1 MHKAD
6 AVKYYFLAVMVKQ
19 VFLVVIYIIGFDDS
33 VGGMLSQKHI

>member
-6 AVKYYFLAVMVKQ
+6 AVKYYFLAVMVKKIF
-19 VFLVVIYIIGFDDS
+19 VVVIYFVSFDDS